1 MANNEKSQNTLV
13 HDTICLFLITLIA
26 GILLGGVY
34 MITKKPIDKQN
45 EKTKQEHMLQFTVAQ
60 SLLLIRTL
68 IQKLRIFRRI

>member
-34 MITKKPIDKQN
+34 M
-45 EKTKQEHMLQFTVAQ
+45 L
-60 SLLLIRTL
+60 SLIH
-68 IQKLRIFRRI
+68 I

>member
-45 EKTKQEHMLQFTVAQ
+45 EKTKQEAYAALPKPDRCEA
-60 SLLLIRTL
+60 
-68 IQKLRIFRRI
+68 